1 MSAYA
6 DTGFVVS
13 LYKLESTSEK
23 AAALMKKMQ
32 SPIWISNLCEIELRN
47 AFQLSVFRG
56 EIDKHSAQLK
66 LQLFQQDL
74 KKGIYTVMPV
84 SSSAMHSKTAELIDR
99 HSARIGT
106 RSLDLMHIAI
116 ALLLKANVF
125 LSFDL
130 RQRKAAKL
138 EGLKIKP

>member
-1 MSAYA
+1 VKAYA

-13 LYKLESTSEK
+13 LYKMESTSEK
-23 AAALMKKMQ
+23 AAALMRKLE
-32 SPIWISNLCEIELRN
+32 SPVWISALSEIELRN

-56 EIDKHSAQLK
+56 EIDKASAELK
-66 LQLFQQDL
+66 LRLFQQDL
-74 KKGIYTVMPV
+74 KKGIYAVMPV
-84 SSSAMHSKTAELIDR
+84 SSSALHSKTAELIDR

-106 RSLDLMHIAI
+106 RSLDLMHIATAI
-116 ALLLKANVF
+116 LLKADVF

-138 EGLKIKP
+138 EGLKVKP

>member
-1 MSAYA
+1 MKAYA

-13 LYKLESTSEK
+13 LYKMESTSEK
-23 AAALMKKMQ
+23 AAALMRKLE
-32 SPIWISNLCEIELRN
+32 SPVWISALSEIELRN

-56 EIDKHSAQLK
+56 EIDKASAELK
-66 LQLFQQDL
+66 LRLFQQDL
-74 KKGIYTVMPV
+74 KKGIYAVMPV
-84 SSSAMHSKTAELIDR
+84 SSSALHSKTAELIDR

-106 RSLDLMHIAI
+106 RSLDLMHIATAI
-116 ALLLKANVF
+116 LLNADLF

-138 EGLKIKP
+138 EGLKVKP

>member
-1 MSAYA
+1 MNAYA

-13 LYKLESTSEK
+13 LYKLESTSET
-23 AAALMKKMQ
+23 AATLMKKLQ
-32 SPIWISNLCEIELRN
+32 APVWISNLCETELRN

-56 EIDKHSAQLK
+56 EIDKYSAQLK

-74 KKGIYTVMPV
+74 KKGIYAVMPV
-84 SSSAMHSKTAELIDR
+84 SSSAMHSKTTELIDR

-116 ALLLKANVF
+116 ALLLKADIF

>member
-1 MSAYA
+1 MNAYA

-23 AAALMKKMQ
+23 AAALMKKLQ
-32 SPIWISNLCEIELRN
+32 STIWISTLSEIELRN
-47 AFQLSVFRG
+47 AFQLAVFRG

-74 KKGIYTVMPV
+74 RNGNFVVMPV
-84 SSSAMHSKTAELIDR
+84 SSSAMHSKTTELIDR

-116 ALLLKANVF
+116 ALLLKADAF

-130 RQRKAAKL
+130 RQRKSAKL

>member
-1 MSAYA
+1 VKAYA

-13 LYKLESTSEK
+13 LYKMESTSEK
-23 AAALMKKMQ
+23 AAALMRKLE
-32 SPIWISNLCEIELRN
+32 SPVWISALSEIELRN

-56 EIDKHSAQLK
+56 EIDKASAELK
-66 LQLFQQDL
+66 LRLFQQDL
-74 KKGIYTVMPV
+74 KKGIYAVMPV
-84 SSSAMHSKTAELIDR
+84 SSSALHSKTAELIDR

-106 RSLDLMHIAI
+106 RSLDLMHIATAI
-116 ALLLKANVF
+116 LLNADLF

-138 EGLKIKP
+138 EGLKVKP